1 MFKIPVGMLSILGI
15 VVIISGCGAPRPK
28 VAMTDSEYENFA
40 TRWAGFDICGA
51 EGKMDPSLAA
61 LGKKNTRYDM
71 YRRDYQLSEI
81 QMNQQIRIA
90 GTRIKPASSEMCNR
104 LAVDAAGER
113 DTYERNMRAN
123 QIDEQQQQRN
133 RQTTTNCRTNYGYT
147 SCTTF

>member
-1 MFKIPVGMLSILGI
+1 MLKKLVSILATLSI
-15 VVIISGCGAPRPK
+15 VIMISGCGAPRPRI
-28 VAMTDSEYENFA
+28 AMTNSEYENFA

-51 EGKMDPSLAA
+51 EGKMDPSLSA
-61 LGKKNTRYDM
+61 LGKKNTKYDM

-81 QMNQQIRIA
+81 QMNQQIKIAERRI
-90 GTRIKPASSEMCNR
+90 RPASSEMCNR

-123 QIDEQQQQRN
+123 QIEEQQQQRN